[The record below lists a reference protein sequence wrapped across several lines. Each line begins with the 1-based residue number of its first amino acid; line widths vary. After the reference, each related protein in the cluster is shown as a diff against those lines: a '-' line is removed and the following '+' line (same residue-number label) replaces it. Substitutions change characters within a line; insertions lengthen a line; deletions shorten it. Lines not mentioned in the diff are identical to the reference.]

1 MMVNGRFF
9 PPATP
14 AETVRTM
21 RWMIDRSVCFIAA
34 EGYFGWRSQFSGRVI
49 EVIRHN
55 ACDACLTHSLAMEAI
70 FLM

>member
-1 MMVNGRFF
+1 
-9 PPATP
+9 
-14 AETVRTM
+14 M